1 MSDQV
6 IENEELD
13 EELETEDDE
22 KTVEEFLDEIE
33 PSAAVREWIVRDL
46 HEGAPI
52 YERMYVQ
59 RPLSYFGKIEIFG
72 LLGATL
78 DKAMKD
84 GMSVDSV
91 MEVGDVFSGQAT
103 NIDSFIGGIARLA
116 MYAPDL
122 LMELYCIALGVPR
135 GEREWVKSVW
145 ERSAVE
151 GGLSDD
157 DGIMILQ
164 VFVQQ
169 NGEALRD
176 FFTQKMPDA
185 VKGLATVFM
194 DKPKPSSPGGASQ
207 SSKRSKPTQRR
218 TRSR

>member
-6 IENEELD
+6 IENEE
-13 EELETEDDE
+13 
-22 KTVEEFLDEIE
+22 VEETKLEEDTEVKDFLDEIQ
-33 PSAAVREWIVRDL
+33 PRGAIREWIVRDISD
-46 HEGAPI
+46 GAPM

-59 RPLSYFGKIEIFG
+59 RPLSYFGKIEVFG
-72 LLGATL
+72 LLGATV

-84 GMSVDSV
+84 GVSVDSV
-91 MEVGDVFSGQAT
+91 IQIGDVFAGQSSS
-103 NIDSFIGGIARLA
+103 IDSFIGGIARLA

-122 LMELYCIALGVPR
+122 LMELYCIALAVPR

-145 ERSAVE
+145 ERPTTE
-151 GGLSDD
+151 GGLSDE
-157 DGIMILQ
+157 DGLEVLQ
-164 VFVQQ
+164 IFVEQ

-176 FFTQKMPDA
+176 FFTQKLPGVAKDLME
-185 VKGLATVFM
+185 VFV
-194 DKPKPSSPGGASQ
+194 DQPKSAPAAASQ

>member
-13 EELETEDDE
+13 EEIDEDLED
-22 KTVEEFLDEIE
+22 KSVEEFLEEIQ
-33 PSAAVREWIVRDL
+33 PGGPIREWVVRDMQ
-46 HEGAPI
+46 EGAPI

-59 RPLSYFGKIEIFG
+59 RPLSYFGKIEVFG
-72 LLGATL
+72 LLGATI

-91 MEVGDVFSGQAT
+91 MQVGDVFAGSST
-103 NIDSFIGGIARLA
+103 SMDSFIGGIARLA
-116 MYAPDL
+116 MYAPEL
-122 LMELYCIALGVPR
+122 IMELYCISLAVPR
-135 GEREWVKSVW
+135 GERDWVKSVW
-145 ERSAVE
+145 ERPVVE

-157 DGIMILQ
+157 DGIAILQ
-164 VFVQQ
+164 TFVEQ

-176 FFTQKMPDA
+176 FFTQKMPGVAKD
-185 VKGLATVFM
+185 LAGMFV
-194 DKPKPSSPGGASQ
+194 DQSQSKAQPAASR

-218 TRSR
+218 TRNR